1 MFCLIT
7 KDPAAPVLDL
17 TADFFFCGSTAKH
30 FHNLSV
36 SSAAA
41 DTTVLP
47 SGDNAI
53 CKTRPVCPER
63 IQDAVITA
71 PVRSTTGGYVLS
83 LFDRPR
89 RGDTP

>member
-7 KDPAAPVLDL
+7 RDPAAPVLDL

-30 FHNLSV
+30 FHSLSV

-63 IQDAVITA
+63 IQGNVIQC
-71 PVRSTTGGYVLS
+71 
-83 LFDRPR
+83 
-89 RGDTP
+89 

>member
-17 TADFFFCGSTAKH
+17 TAVFFFCGSTAKH
-30 FHNLSV
+30 FHNLNV

-47 SGDNAI
+47 SGDNTI
-53 CKTRPVCPER
+53 CKTRPVCPEK
-63 IQDAVITA
+63 IQFNV
-71 PVRSTTGGYVLS
+71 
-83 LFDRPR
+83 
-89 RGDTP
+89 TP